1 MLLFLC
7 TAVSVRSEELTY
19 KVRIHLK
26 SSATGM
32 GELYYDTGAGFVQ
45 GQSVAQTV
53 TASQTLEAID
63 FDLPAG
69 IRLTGLR
76 LDPLDVPGTFEI
88 GEAEIYSPDGKIL
101 RKLASSSFLPEQQL
115 MTLSRNAKTLVV
127 EAPAGSFYPVLRINV
142 GEPLRLPRRQRASEV
157 VLHWTLTVVALTLL
171 VITVLR
177 RFRSDT
183 FQRIRSWFDVLPL
196 SGVDSIARKISD
208 PHLIVFDRVSL
219 MILGAAAAVFLL
231 CSGLKLH
238 GSSSAFWD
246 FYIAGKKPQTGV
258 LLGEPKLFRMDEWS
272 VFTPNIFSQIYSKP
286 AFSATNQ
293 SVGGGTT
300 VLFWSSP
307 VNHFSELP
315 RFHLWAFHFL
325 PVDFAFSVYWNLKGL
340 ILFTGTFLLLMLL
353 TDSRPLLSGAG
364 ALWIYFSSITQWWFS
379 HCLPEVIGFGSLT
392 LVAGAYLILTRKRGL
407 LWTAAIALII
417 AALNFALIFYPPFT
431 IPVMWVMVCT
441 GIGVFWERR
450 KLLTGEDPLR
460 LRWLLLSF
468 SLLCILATL
477 GAFYVDTRDTIK
489 LITSTV
495 YPGNRVST
503 GGDGSVAALISSL
516 IDQIYTEGHF
526 PKFLT
531 NIGEA
536 SSFHLVGLIV
546 LPAIFLRRR
555 GGPALSITDFA
566 IVACLAGFLIFFLF
580 GFPET
585 MAKATLMSLTLSTRT
600 KSGLGLAAIFLL
612 VRHFA
617 RCASFEGPKKLHWV
631 IAFGLAAVASTAI
644 LHFLEAS
651 KFDVPKSAVF
661 HAHNN
666 QYCTCRSCGDR
677 TDLTILLVVICRS
690 SATHFSY

>member
-1 MLLFLC
+1 M
-7 TAVSVRSEELTY
+7 
-19 KVRIHLK
+19 
-26 SSATGM
+26 
-32 GELYYDTGAGFVQ
+32 
-45 GQSVAQTV
+45 
-53 TASQTLEAID
+53 
-63 FDLPAG
+63 
-69 IRLTGLR
+69 
-76 LDPLDVPGTFEI
+76 
-88 GEAEIYSPDGKIL
+88 
-101 RKLASSSFLPEQQL
+101 
-115 MTLSRNAKTLVV
+115 
-127 EAPAGSFYPVLRINV
+127 
-142 GEPLRLPRRQRASEV
+142 
-157 VLHWTLTVVALTLL
+157 
-171 VITVLR
+171 
-177 RFRSDT
+177 
-183 FQRIRSWFDVLPL
+183 
-196 SGVDSIARKISD
+196 
-208 PHLIVFDRVSL
+208 
-219 MILGAAAAVFLL
+219 
-231 CSGLKLH
+231 
-238 GSSSAFWD
+238 
-246 FYIAGKKPQTGV
+246 
-258 LLGEPKLFRMDEWS
+258 
-272 VFTPNIFSQIYSKP
+272 
-286 AFSATNQ
+286 
-293 SVGGGTT
+293 
-300 VLFWSSP
+300 LFWSSP

-325 PVDFAFSVYWNLKGL
+325 PEDFAFSVYWNLKGL

-379 HCLPEVIGFGSLT
+379 HCLPEAIGFGSLT
-392 LVAGAYLILTRKRGL
+392 LVAGAYLILTRKGGL

-460 LRWLLLSF
+460 LRWLLLSC
-468 SLLCILATL
+468 SLLCILAT
-477 GAFYVDTRDTIK
+477 I
-489 LITSTV
+489 
-495 YPGNRVST
+495 
-503 GGDGSVAALISSL
+503 GGVLRGYARHYQTHHFHGLSRPPRQYRGDVSVAALISSL

-531 NIGEA
+531 NVGEA

-677 TDLTILLVVICRS
+677 TDLTVLLVVICRS